1 MAVHSQTPPE
11 AELAFVGVDVIPMHG
26 VPSEVL
32 RDQTVLVQAGR
43 IAAIGPAAEI
53 PLPAT
58 ARRIDGRARFLLPGI
73 AEMHAHVWTPSEDLP
88 ARWIEDFMAL
98 FVLNGATTV
107 RSMAGTRYQL
117 ELRRRIEAG
126 ELLGPT
132 LLTASPGYTEASV
145 RDPTQA
151 ARQVREHAAE
161 GYDFIKIFEVD
172 QDELAAIARA
182 ASDVGIR
189 FGGHVPSTVG
199 IESAIE
205 AGYASIEHLDGYAA
219 AQGWLGCGIRR
230 LAERSARAGVW
241 NAPTLDLWKTF
252 LGTRETEDLMR
263 RPELTYMP
271 RAIVERWRL
280 DAEEQRARAGAW
292 LGRWRVSQRD
302 AILRELHEAGARLLL
317 ASDAPQ
323 LFSVPGFSLAHE
335 MQAMVE
341 AGLPPH
347 AVLEA
352 ATRNPAAYLGTPEAF
367 GRVAVGARADLL
379 LLRGNPLEDVSH
391 VSRPEGVMVRG
402 RWLGR
407 EEIESRLQAIAA
419 RMRNDE

>member
-1 MAVHSQTPPE
+1 
-11 AELAFVGVDVIPMHG
+11 
-26 VPSEVL
+26 
-32 RDQTVLVQAGR
+32 
-43 IAAIGPAAEI
+43 
-53 PLPAT
+53 
-58 ARRIDGRARFLLPGI
+58 
-73 AEMHAHVWTPSEDLP
+73 
-88 ARWIEDFMAL
+88 
-98 FVLNGATTV
+98 
-107 RSMAGTRYQL
+107 
-117 ELRRRIEAG
+117 
-126 ELLGPT
+126 
-132 LLTASPGYTEASV
+132 
-145 RDPTQA
+145 
-151 ARQVREHAAE
+151 
-161 GYDFIKIFEVD
+161 
-172 QDELAAIARA
+172 
-182 ASDVGIR
+182 
-189 FGGHVPSTVG
+189 
-199 IESAIE
+199 
-205 AGYASIEHLDGYAA
+205 
-219 AQGWLGCGIRR
+219 
-230 LAERSARAGVW
+230 
-241 NAPTLDLWKTF
+241 
-252 LGTRETEDLMR
+252 
-263 RPELTYMP
+263 MP

-292 LGRWRVSQRD
+292 LGRWRVRQRD